1 MALLNGSWFQFLS
14 GSWGSS
20 SSWAATTACRGVK
33 QKTRHV
39 TDMFERS
46 GYFRHF
52 RHIFNLFCYS
62 FVILYFLIYFDN
74 CRYWYWIIRKSEVQ
88 SCVVYCNIVMHCREK
103 RRLPDLSGVRNEV
116 RNGIFNPWISSVK
129 QIHCVL
135 SCVIPRPFII
145 FHHLSSS
152 FIIFHP
158 PTMAPTPP
166 TPTIRSSGILAAVL
180 HLLHFHPFP
189 ATYALFAIFAIF
201 AMS

>member
-152 FIIFHP
+152 FIHQQWHRHHRHQQSDPVGF
-158 PTMAPTPP
+158 
-166 TPTIRSSGILAAVL
+166 
-180 HLLHFHPFP
+180 LLQFSIYSISIHFLCNLR
-189 ATYALFAIFAIF
+189 TLCYLCY